1 MINIEID
8 VLTNSVQDR
17 LTGEIFQTDILEVSL
32 YEITMLEG
40 WNFDWQK
47 EFSQFQVYKIVP
59 RNKPVTIQG
68 LISLKVKKALFM
80 LPFA

>member
-17 LTGEIFQTDILEVSL
+17 LTGKIFQTDILEVSL

-47 EFSQFQVYKIVP
+47 EFSQIMTVGGFDVIIGNPPWVSLTGKFGNEIV
-59 RNKPVTIQG
+59 
-68 LISLKVKKALFM
+68 
-80 LPFA
+80 